1 MFAAPRHLDLR
12 LVCTSGTP
20 TRDMLDV
27 WPELPISI
35 RWSAHFD
42 DAGLDNVIAAL
53 EHNDRVCE
61 ILVDDFTDYS
71 WGIVME
77 AM

>member
-1 MFAAPRHLDLR
+1 
-12 LVCTSGTP
+12 
-20 TRDMLDV
+20 MLDV

-61 ILVDDFTDYS
+61 ILVDDLTDYS